1 MYGLMGL
8 MFLGVAVKLSGGRS
22 IRSFRGLGGAK
33 EDIEELA
40 LAADAPSACEVQ
52 PGMVYQIWE
61 DGEVTL
67 QKCGDLLWQRT
78 LHMVKSPIP
87 GAASLGLKF
96 PHKFSGGHSFAWLTN
111 ERDGDELRALI
122 QRAVVRSE
130 VAIPKEVPIDRV
142 AQIRALLER
151 DRARWQ
157 EVGPLR
163 PPSSPRRKFNRM
175 NGLAG
180 DIVEMLP
187 PQAAR
192 IRDVAIAAGREVEV
206 GRKKWASGIRGWVIR
221 VTDTKSL
228 RWRAYYFM
236 PSDEIQG
243 SSWFGPQIGD
253 ANGQITGDLAPIE
266 YDQILRQVGLPS
278 HLAPRPPEPERPSAA
293 VIPFRPRKR
302 D

>member
-1 MYGLMGL
+1 MYGLMGIVL
-8 MFLGVAVKLSGGRS
+8 LGVAVKLSGGR
-22 IRSFRGLGGAK
+22 
-33 EDIEELA
+33 
-40 LAADAPSACEVQ
+40 
-52 PGMVYQIWE
+52 W
-61 DGEVTL
+61 
-67 QKCGDLLWQRT
+67 
-78 LHMVKSPIP
+78 
-87 GAASLGLKF
+87 
-96 PHKFSGGHSFAWLTN
+96 
-111 ERDGDELRALI
+111 
-122 QRAVVRSE
+122 
-130 VAIPKEVPIDRV
+130 
-142 AQIRALLER
+142 
-151 DRARWQ
+151 
-157 EVGPLR
+157 
-163 PPSSPRRKFNRM
+163 M

-192 IRDVAIAAGREVEV
+192 IRDAAIAAGREVEV

-278 HLAPRPPEPERPSAA
+278 HLVLRAARTDDEPIDDEALWSAIEARISAPRPPERPSAA